1 MGVGGLFSTPD
12 ICSDDWSCRVNLED
26 KTVLL
31 TGANRGIGQAL
42 AEEALA
48 RGAKRV
54 YAGTRQ
60 PLTHPDARVSPLT
73 LDVTNPAQVR
83 AAVDAV
89 GSLDLL
95 INNAGIMLPD
105 DPFDPAVLDR
115 HLAVNLYGSHALTQA
130 FLPALIRSR
139 GGVINLLSCVALAP
153 LPMFTSYSISKA
165 AAFSMTKTL
174 RAGHARDG
182 VRFHAVLA
190 GPIDTDMTRAL
201 PIPKTSPKAA
211 AQAIF
216 DAVEQGEE
224 DIFPDPATALLA
236 QAWAAGPD
244 KILERQ
250 FAQLVP
256 AGPKV

>member
-1 MGVGGLFSTPD
+1 VHSQACT
-12 ICSDDWSCRVNLED
+12 DDWSGNVTIED

-48 RGAKRV
+48 RGARRV

-73 LDVTNPAQVR
+73 LDVTDPAQVQ
-83 AAVDAV
+83 AAADDV
-89 GSLDLL
+89 GPLDFL
-95 INNAGIMLPD
+95 INNAGIMVPD

-115 HLAVNLYGSHALTQA
+115 HLAVNLYGSHAVTQA

-139 GGVINLLSCVALAP
+139 GTVINLLSCVALAP

-165 AAFSMTKTL
+165 AAFSLTKTL
-174 RAGHARDG
+174 RACHAQEG

-190 GPIDTDMTRAL
+190 GPVDTDMTREL
-201 PIPKTSPKAA
+201 PIPKISPEAA

-216 DAVEQGEE
+216 DAVEKGEE
-224 DIFPDPATALLA
+224 DIFPDPATAPLA
-236 QAWAAGPD
+236 QAWAAGPN

-250 FAQLVP
+250 FAQLGR
-256 AGPKV
+256 AT

>member
-1 MGVGGLFSTPD
+1 M
-12 ICSDDWSCRVNLED
+12 NLED

-73 LDVTNPAQVR
+73 LDVIDPAQVR
-83 AAVDAV
+83 ASVDAV

-95 INNAGIMLPD
+95 VNNAGIMLPD

-139 GGVINLLSCVALAP
+139 GAVINLLSCVALAP

-165 AAFSMTKTL
+165 AAFSMT
-174 RAGHARDG
+174 
-182 VRFHAVLA
+182 
-190 GPIDTDMTRAL
+190 
-201 PIPKTSPKAA
+201 
-211 AQAIF
+211 
-216 DAVEQGEE
+216 
-224 DIFPDPATALLA
+224 
-236 QAWAAGPD
+236 
-244 KILERQ
+244 
-250 FAQLVP
+250 
-256 AGPKV
+256 